1 MSPCTA
7 AVAADN
13 TNSCSSDR
21 SQHTVDNSC
30 WVQTWLDRARVDG
43 NDRVRG
49 PKRSGFFFQYKLL
62 RRNVDRDVGVPFSHR
77 RKIDLLRRQNFN
89 EIRTPMTMLTYFVS
103 FLTLDTCPFSF
114 APCHLAR

>member
-1 MSPCTA
+1 MSPCIA

-30 WVQTWLDRARVDG
+30 WVQTWLDRARVGG
-43 NDRVRG
+43 NDRARG
-49 PKRSGFFFQYKLL
+49 PKCSGFFFQYKLL
-62 RRNVDRDVGVPFSHR
+62 RRNVDRDVGDPFSHR
-77 RKIDLLRRQNFN
+77 RTLDLLWIQNFN
-89 EIRTPMTMLTYFVS
+89 KIRAQMTKLTYFVS

-114 APCHLAR
+114 APCHPAR